1 MKSVFI
7 NEMRRS
13 GRLTFG
19 EAAEDELGDE
29 LAEVPGEEEVITD
42 DPVNEGDLAL
52 DDNSDIE
59 YDEEVVEEELE
70 PTRIQT
76 IDVISQV
83 TAKFDQYMIDTQIDW
98 DAFIVHGR
106 ITKAPNYKYVE
117 DLYTILNKT
126 FDEKKF
132 RFVEIYNQLF
142 DMMCDK
148 NITKSLNVYGREN
161 FGKPYI
167 AEGLAFLLYELSVD
181 WACVITRYFKENPQF
196 NPDTPP
202 EEDSWFKK
210 FPGLNDM
217 TYIAKLVV
225 ENKELKKL
233 ITSEKAKDLV
243 NDDTKYNLSI
253 QQEKKKPGLRGLGES
268 LSYYAG
274 IVNNDFGD
282 ITAGILDKLGV
293 VAFISAKTQMPITER
308 LNLINRLIQIAVA
321 KIGPGQDANGQNPLM
336 TSLELLDKSCTE
348 LIKNRSEARITL
360 DSNEKQYP
368 LFVTNNV

>member
-7 NEMRRS
+7 DEMRRS

-29 LAEVPGEEEVITD
+29 LAEVPGEEEVIVD

-76 IDVISQV
+76 IDIISQV
-83 TAKFDQYMIDTQIDW
+83 TAKFDQYMIDTQVDW

-126 FDEKKF
+126 FDDKKF

-167 AEGLAFLLYELSVD
+167 AEGLALLLYELSAD
-181 WACVITRYFKENPQF
+181 WACVITRFFKENPQF